1 MFGNLHHHV
10 YDCWSAFNANVY
22 GVDASMTQLR
32 RVQKE
37 NEQYRGQLEMLQR
50 DRTYWELKAKQLEMQ
65 LSDLLTKVI
74 EEKADD

>member
-1 MFGNLHHHV
+1 
-10 YDCWSAFNANVY
+10 
-22 GVDASMTQLR
+22 MTQLR

-74 EEKADD
+74 EEKDDG